1 MRIVKTNFDKIQDM
15 MVENIVSNKIT
26 VESFWEEH
34 VIESNHY
41 ALMKEDKMVGYFTI
55 HDESTI
61 TSFYIIEEYSHLG
74 QEIFEIIKRYEKVT
88 NAMVTTG
95 DEYFLAH
102 CVDSF
107 QRMEKQAYFSLFGE
121 NVPTDFIRKNI
132 QFERVRSTD
141 EASII
146 KLAGDFFS
154 EDEVNRVINNVD
166 YYRVYKVLQDEEL
179 IGFGIVETGRV
190 IKSIAS
196 VGMFVMEDKRQ
207 QGYAKNILRQLKEL
221 VEKEG
226 YEARSGCW
234 YYNHNSLKSMKSAG
248 AYPKSRLLRFYF

>member
-1 MRIVKTNFDKIQDM
+1 MRIVKTTFDKIQDM
-15 MVENIVSNKIT
+15 MVENIIDNKIT

-34 VIESNHY
+34 VIESNQY
-41 ALMKEDKMVGYFTI
+41 ALFKENEMVGYFTI
-55 HDESTI
+55 HDQSTI

-74 QEIFEIIKRYEKVT
+74 QEIFEKIKRYEKVT
-88 NAMVTTG
+88 NAMVPTG
-95 DEYFLAH
+95 DELLLAH
-102 CVDSF
+102 CVDNF
-107 QRMEKQAYFSLFGE
+107 QRMEKQAYFSLFRV
-121 NVPTDFIRKNI
+121 NVPTDFIRKDI
-132 QFERVRSTD
+132 KFERVRSME

-154 EDEVNRVINNVD
+154 EDEANRVINNAD
-166 YYRVYKVLQDEEL
+166 YYRVYKVLEDEEL

-221 VEKEG
+221 IEEEG
-226 YEARSGCW
+226 YEARTGCW
-234 YYNHNSLKSMKSAG
+234 YYNHNSLKSMESAG